1 MTASR
6 LHRSRVLEVK
16 PMQTKQLPFK
26 HEEKMFYATV

>member
-6 LHRSRVLEVK
+6 LHRSRGLEAK

-26 HEEKMFYATV
+26 HEEIMCYGTV